1 MFTLP
6 ATLSLLTMVADSVSL
21 RRKVVV
27 KVTNLPWTVAAWRPL
42 KNAVVEGTGFEW
54 DQVITVVD
62 QQAQAPTEQAT
73 AGAAGGAGGG
83 AGAAAPDDASAS
95 AATADADAKTAADS
109 TTQSATESPASRPA
123 FVGATLDVVKSPVE
137 LLAVLK
143 DTVTAHGVKLQFQ
156 RMAKPDIA
164 VFEALEAYACS

>member
-1 MFTLP
+1 M
-6 ATLSLLTMVADSVSL
+6 
-21 RRKVVV
+21 VV

-95 AATADADAKTAADS
+95 ASAATADADAKTAAADS
-109 TTQSATESPASRPA
+109 TTPSETESPASRPA

-164 VFEALEAYACS
+164 VFEALEA

>member
-1 MFTLP
+1 M
-6 ATLSLLTMVADSVSL
+6 
-21 RRKVVV
+21 V

-42 KNAVVEGTGFEW
+42 KTAVVEGTGFEW

-62 QQAQAPTEQAT
+62 QQAQAPTEQT
-73 AGAAGGAGGG
+73 TAGGAGGG
-83 AGAAAPDDASAS
+83 AGAAAPDDANAS

-109 TTQSATESPASRPA
+109 TTQSETESPASRPA

-164 VFEALEAYACS
+164 VFEALEA